1 MTSLKTTVIAI
12 DGPAASGKT
21 SVGKIIAE
29 KLNFNF
35 LDTGIMYRA
44 ITYAALDSNV
54 VYFEHLKEDI
64 RNGRTLRSA
73 VDQAFPVAFKTIF
86 WANLASLIGAA
97 ILYWLTVGSV
107 RGFALMLGLASIL
120 DLLATY
126 FFLRPFVKFLGMQ
139 NALQSRPW
147 LSGLPTEETAEQK

>member
-44 ITYAALDSNV
+44 ITYAALDS
-54 VYFEHLKEDI
+54 
-64 RNGRTLRSA
+64 S
-73 VDQAFPVAFKTIF
+73 VDF
-86 WANLASLIGAA
+86 
-97 ILYWLTVGSV
+97 
-107 RGFALMLGLASIL
+107 
-120 DLLATY
+120 
-126 FFLRPFVKFLGMQ
+126 
-139 NALQSRPW
+139 
-147 LSGLPTEETAEQK
+147 

>member
-54 VYFEHLKEDI
+54 VFNKKTLDERMPTFEIQSSEIEKS
-64 RNGRTLRSA
+64 N
-73 VDQAFPVAFKTIF
+73 F
-86 WANLASLIGAA
+86 
-97 ILYWLTVGSV
+97 
-107 RGFALMLGLASIL
+107 SIL
-120 DLLATY
+120 DAIEKLNLS
-126 FFLRPFVKFLGMQ
+126 
-139 NALQSRPW
+139 NSRSDTKR
-147 LSGLPTEETAEQK
+147 LIKSKGIKINDEIYNSGSFSLEYYLNLTNIKISVGKKNIGIIKIKN

>member
-44 ITYAALDSNV
+44 ITYACL
-54 VYFEHLKEDI
+54 
-64 RNGRTLRSA
+64 
-73 VDQAFPVAFKTIF
+73 
-86 WANLASLIGAA
+86 
-97 ILYWLTVGSV
+97 LYTSPSP
-107 RGFALMLGLASIL
+107 R
-120 DLLATY
+120 D
-126 FFLRPFVKFLGMQ
+126 
-139 NALQSRPW
+139 
-147 LSGLPTEETAEQK
+147 